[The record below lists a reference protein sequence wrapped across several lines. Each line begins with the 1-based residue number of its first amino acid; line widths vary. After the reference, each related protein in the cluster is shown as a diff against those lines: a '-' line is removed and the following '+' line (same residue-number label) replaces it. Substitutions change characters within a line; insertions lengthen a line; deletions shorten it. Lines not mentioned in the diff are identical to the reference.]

1 MIEAALAQQKGSGGR
16 DTDFEKAANHG
27 EKHSTCFELYQAVR
41 SLKKRDNKKEEKER
55 LYSTLEDA
63 FNAHR
68 HKVLSGATATHRRRT
83 RSLQRADVPASSTTV
98 STSCPSSSTA
108 PVAERVRRAR
118 LLLGRSYTGTVRKQF
133 HKGPAPAPADLDIC
147 THAQCHQRQ
156 LRDSIDHMLLT
167 CPRHRHA
174 RQQLTTQL
182 QPLHSP
188 TTPLL
193 PLTLATILCS
203 SPTDAPRAL
212 VEPERQ
218 RADSGP
224 VQHLRHLIRI
234 TSTFLDRVA
243 EDRAAA
249 GLPHLDTG

>member
-1 MIEAALAQQKGSGGR
+1 M
-16 DTDFEKAANHG
+16 
-27 EKHSTCFELYQAVR
+27 
-41 SLKKRDNKKEEKER
+41 
-55 LYSTLEDA
+55 
-63 FNAHR
+63 
-68 HKVLSGATATHRRRT
+68 
-83 RSLQRADVPASSTTV
+83 
-98 STSCPSSSTA
+98 
-108 PVAERVRRAR
+108 RRAR